1 MTKQC
6 SKCGKDQPL
15 DFFLRR
21 SDRPNSL
28 QSHCRACRTAASVA
42 RYVSVKKPPE
52 YFEARRAE
60 KAAIRAEE
68 KKKKAEIRAA
78 ALEIQKAATRE
89 RQKIADKLAKK
100 EARRKHRSRRVEKTN
115 TKHRDK
121 GRLSWGIEK
130 VLMEKQGG
138 LCVYCQAD
146 ISVDRHIDHIF
157 PLCLGGKNVDENVQL
172 TCPSCNMKKGRL
184 APDIFASLLKA

>member
-1 MTKQC
+1 M
-6 SKCGKDQPL
+6 
-15 DFFLRR
+15 
-21 SDRPNSL
+21 
-28 QSHCRACRTAASVA
+28 
-42 RYVSVKKPPE
+42 
-52 YFEARRAE
+52 
-60 KAAIRAEE
+60 

-115 TKHRDK
+115 TKHKGK

-130 VLMEKQGG
+130 VLMEKQNG
-138 LCVYCQAD
+138 LCAYCGAD
-146 ISVDRHIDHIF
+146 ISVDRHINHIC
-157 PLCLGGKNVDENVQL
+157 PLCLGGKNIDANVQL